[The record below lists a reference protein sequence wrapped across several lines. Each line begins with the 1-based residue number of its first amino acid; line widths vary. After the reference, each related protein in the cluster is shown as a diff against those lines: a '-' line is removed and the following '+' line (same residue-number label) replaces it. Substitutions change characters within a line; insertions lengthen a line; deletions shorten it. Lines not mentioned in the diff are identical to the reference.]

1 MSQSQPLQPC
11 TGCQALQHDVEVHAG
26 RQAAQTETFQRFQS
40 AQMLKPLGRHRW
52 TVCEHTHTHTYR
64 QVGAEV
70 CGLCSI
76 QDVCTH
82 MVLGG
87 VCTGLW
93 PVPTSQRWTRSCSPR
108 RSEVTAGV
116 RRGVLRDCLSS
127 RTVSASGHTAHH
139 YNITTLC
146 SMYRHITTLRMTLLQ
161 RMTTE
166 TYDV

>member
-1 MSQSQPLQPC
+1 MAVSRGRSGSPRDSHCSPVQPC
-11 TGCQALQHDVEVHAG
+11 RLSSMVAGMTPAG
-26 RQAAQTETFQRFQS
+26 RSYRQRIHSLDSLPRCCIPVAVTPGQS
-40 AQMLKPLGRHRW
+40 VNIHI
-52 TVCEHTHTHTYR
+52 HTDRHTYR

-70 CGLCSI
+70 CGRCSV

-93 PVPTSQRWTRSCSPR
+93 PVPTSQRWTRPCSPR

-139 YNITTLC
+139 YNW
-146 SMYRHITTLRMTLLQ
+146 
-161 RMTTE
+161 
-166 TYDV
+166 

>member
-1 MSQSQPLQPC
+1 
-11 TGCQALQHDVEVHAG
+11 
-26 RQAAQTETFQRFQS
+26 
-40 AQMLKPLGRHRW
+40 
-52 TVCEHTHTHTYR
+52 
-64 QVGAEV
+64 
-70 CGLCSI
+70 
-76 QDVCTH
+76 

-108 RSEVTAGV
+108 RSEVTVGV

-139 YNITTLC
+139 YNITTQ
-146 SMYRHITTLRMTLLQ
+146 RMTLLQ